1 MVEFNSIAAGID
13 AADQMVKT
21 AQVDPLFF
29 KTICPGKFV
38 AAVTGDVAAV
48 SASVNAGRE
57 THADALVDWFIIP
70 NIHRDVIGA
79 LAGATGITERG
90 ALGIIETFSAASIV
104 VASDA
109 AVKAADV
116 QLLDVRVA
124 LGLGGKGYA
133 LMTGD
138 VAAVN
143 AAVEAGST
151 AAAESGLLVSKEW
164 SYPAGNRAIQNSS
177 SVFCERTPP
186 SRACCWDPHGC
197 PCAPAAPAA
206 RASNSLP
213 NPAASH
219 PYQK

>member
-1 MVEFNSIAAGID
+1 MSESYTAVGMVEFNSIAAGID

-79 LAGATGITERG
+79 LAGATTVSERG

-143 AAVEAGST
+143 AAVEAGS
-151 AAAESGLLVSKEW
+151 ASAAESGLLVSKVVIP
-164 SYPAGNRAIQNSS
+164 SPAETAFEQI
-177 SVFCERTPP
+177 
-186 SRACCWDPHGC
+186 A
-197 PCAPAAPAA
+197 
-206 RASNSLP
+206 
-213 NPAASH
+213 
-219 PYQK
+219 

>member
-1 MVEFNSIAAGID
+1 MSEPYTAVGLVEFNSIAAGID

-90 ALGIIETFSAASIV
+90 ALGSIETFSAASIV

-151 AAAESGLLVSKEW
+151 AAAESGLLVSKVVIP
-164 SYPAGNRAIQNSS
+164 SPAET
-177 SVFCERTPP
+177 VFEQI
-186 SRACCWDPHGC
+186 A
-197 PCAPAAPAA
+197 
-206 RASNSLP
+206 
-213 NPAASH
+213 
-219 PYQK
+219 

>member
-1 MVEFNSIAAGID
+1 MSESYTAVGMVEFNSIAAGID

-90 ALGIIETFSAASIV
+90 ALGIIEAFSAGSIV

-143 AAVEAGST
+143 PAVEAGST
-151 AAAESGLLVSKEW
+151 AAAESGLLVSKVVIP
-164 SYPAGNRAIQNSS
+164 SPAET
-177 SVFCERTPP
+177 VFEQI
-186 SRACCWDPHGC
+186 A
-197 PCAPAAPAA
+197 
-206 RASNSLP
+206 
-213 NPAASH
+213 
-219 PYQK
+219 

>member
-79 LAGATGITERG
+79 LAGATTISERG

-138 VAAVN
+138 LAAVN
-143 AAVEAGST
+143 AAVEAGS
-151 AAAESGLLVSKEW
+151 ASAAESGLLVSKVVIP
-164 SYPAGNRAIQNSS
+164 SPAE
-177 SVFCERTPP
+177 SVFEQI
-186 SRACCWDPHGC
+186 A
-197 PCAPAAPAA
+197 
-206 RASNSLP
+206 
-213 NPAASH
+213 
-219 PYQK
+219 

>member
-1 MVEFNSIAAGID
+1 MSESYTAVGMVEFNSIAAGID

-38 AAVTGDVAAV
+38 AAVTCDVAAV

-151 AAAESGLLVSKEW
+151 AAAESGLLVSKVVIP
-164 SYPAGNRAIQNSS
+164 SPAET
-177 SVFCERTPP
+177 VFEQI
-186 SRACCWDPHGC
+186 A
-197 PCAPAAPAA
+197 
-206 RASNSLP
+206 
-213 NPAASH
+213 
-219 PYQK
+219 

>member
-1 MVEFNSIAAGID
+1 MSESYTAVGMVEFNSIAAGID

-138 VAAVN
+138 VAAVK

-151 AAAESGLLVSKEW
+151 AAAESGLLVSKVVIP
-164 SYPAGNRAIQNSS
+164 SPAET
-177 SVFCERTPP
+177 VFEQI
-186 SRACCWDPHGC
+186 A
-197 PCAPAAPAA
+197 
-206 RASNSLP
+206 
-213 NPAASH
+213 
-219 PYQK
+219 

>member
-1 MVEFNSIAAGID
+1 MSESYTAVGMVEFNSIAAGID

-38 AAVTGDVAAV
+38 AAVTGDVPAV

-151 AAAESGLLVSKEW
+151 AAAESGLLVSKVVIP
-164 SYPAGNRAIQNSS
+164 SPAET
-177 SVFCERTPP
+177 VFEQI
-186 SRACCWDPHGC
+186 A
-197 PCAPAAPAA
+197 
-206 RASNSLP
+206 
-213 NPAASH
+213 
-219 PYQK
+219 

>member
-1 MVEFNSIAAGID
+1 MSESYTAVGMVEFNSIAAGID

-70 NIHRDVIGA
+70 NIHSDVIRA
-79 LAGATGITERG
+79 LSGVTGISQRS

-104 VASDA
+104 VAADA

-138 VAAVN
+138 VAAVE
-143 AAVEAGST
+143 AAVQAGSVI
-151 AAAESGLLVSKEW
+151 AAENGLLVSKVVIP
-164 SYPAGNRAIQNSS
+164 SPADA
-177 SVFCERTPP
+177 VFDQI
-186 SRACCWDPHGC
+186 A
-197 PCAPAAPAA
+197 
-206 RASNSLP
+206 
-213 NPAASH
+213 
-219 PYQK
+219 

>member
-29 KTICPGKFV
+29 KTICPDKFV

-151 AAAESGLLVSKEW
+151 AAAESGLLVSKVVIP
-164 SYPAGNRAIQNSS
+164 SPAET
-177 SVFCERTPP
+177 VFEQI
-186 SRACCWDPHGC
+186 A
-197 PCAPAAPAA
+197 
-206 RASNSLP
+206 
-213 NPAASH
+213 
-219 PYQK
+219 

>member
-1 MVEFNSIAAGID
+1 MSESYTAVGMVEFNSIAAGID

-57 THADALVDWFIIP
+57 THTDALVDWFIIP

-79 LAGATGITERG
+79 LAGATTVSERG

-143 AAVEAGST
+143 AAVEAGS
-151 AAAESGLLVSKEW
+151 ASAAESGLLVSKVVIP
-164 SYPAGNRAIQNSS
+164 SPAET
-177 SVFCERTPP
+177 VFEQI
-186 SRACCWDPHGC
+186 A
-197 PCAPAAPAA
+197 
-206 RASNSLP
+206 
-213 NPAASH
+213 
-219 PYQK
+219 

>member
-1 MVEFNSIAAGID
+1 MSDSYTAVGMVEFNSIAAGID

-79 LAGATGITERG
+79 LAGATTISERG
-90 ALGIIETFSAASIV
+90 ALGIIETFPAASLV
-104 VASDA
+104 WASDA
-109 AVKAADV
+109 AVQAADV
-116 QLLDVRVA
+116 QLRDVRVA

-143 AAVEAGST
+143 AAVEAGS
-151 AAAESGLLVSKEW
+151 ASAAESGLLVSKVVIP
-164 SYPAGNRAIQNSS
+164 SPAE
-177 SVFCERTPP
+177 SVFEQI
-186 SRACCWDPHGC
+186 A
-197 PCAPAAPAA
+197 
-206 RASNSLP
+206 
-213 NPAASH
+213 
-219 PYQK
+219 

>member
-1 MVEFNSIAAGID
+1 MSESYTAVGMVEFNSIAAGID

-79 LAGATGITERG
+79 LAGATGIPERG
-90 ALGIIETFSAASIV
+90 ALGISETFSAASIV
-104 VASDA
+104 VASEA

-151 AAAESGLLVSKEW
+151 AAAESGLLVSKVVIP
-164 SYPAGNRAIQNSS
+164 SPAET
-177 SVFCERTPP
+177 VFEQI
-186 SRACCWDPHGC
+186 A
-197 PCAPAAPAA
+197 
-206 RASNSLP
+206 
-213 NPAASH
+213 
-219 PYQK
+219 

>member
-79 LAGATGITERG
+79 LAGATTVSERG

-151 AAAESGLLVSKEW
+151 IAAENGLLVSKVVIP
-164 SYPAGNRAIQNSS
+164 SPAET
-177 SVFCERTPP
+177 VFEQI
-186 SRACCWDPHGC
+186 A
-197 PCAPAAPAA
+197 
-206 RASNSLP
+206 
-213 NPAASH
+213 
-219 PYQK
+219 

>member
-1 MVEFNSIAAGID
+1 MAESYTAVGMVEFNSIAAGID
-13 AADQMVKT
+13 AADPMVKT

-79 LAGATGITERG
+79 LAGATTVSERG

-124 LGLGGKGYA
+124 LGLGGKGDA

-143 AAVEAGST
+143 AAVEAGS
-151 AAAESGLLVSKEW
+151 ASAAESGLLVSKVVIP
-164 SYPAGNRAIQNSS
+164 SPAET
-177 SVFCERTPP
+177 VFEQI
-186 SRACCWDPHGC
+186 A
-197 PCAPAAPAA
+197 
-206 RASNSLP
+206 
-213 NPAASH
+213 
-219 PYQK
+219 

>member
-1 MVEFNSIAAGID
+1 MKDDVSLVEQTQRDILEYISKNNSN
-13 AADQMVKT
+13 
-21 AQVDPLFF
+21 AQLP
-29 KTICPGKFV
+29 KEQEFV
-38 AAVTGDVAAV
+38 GLLGV
-48 SASVNAGRE
+48 SRVVVRE
-57 THADALVDWFIIP
+57 ALS
-70 NIHRDVIGA
+70 R
-79 LAGATGITERG
+79 LR

-151 AAAESGLLVSKEW
+151 AAAESGLLVSKVVIP
-164 SYPAGNRAIQNSS
+164 SPAET
-177 SVFCERTPP
+177 VFEQI
-186 SRACCWDPHGC
+186 A
-197 PCAPAAPAA
+197 
-206 RASNSLP
+206 
-213 NPAASH
+213 
-219 PYQK
+219 

>member
-90 ALGIIETFSAASIV
+90 ALG
-104 VASDA
+104 
-109 AVKAADV
+109 
-116 QLLDVRVA
+116 
-124 LGLGGKGYA
+124 LGGKGYA

-151 AAAESGLLVSKEW
+151 AAAESGLLVSKVVIP
-164 SYPAGNRAIQNSS
+164 SPAET
-177 SVFCERTPP
+177 VFEQI
-186 SRACCWDPHGC
+186 A
-197 PCAPAAPAA
+197 
-206 RASNSLP
+206 
-213 NPAASH
+213 
-219 PYQK
+219 

>member
-1 MVEFNSIAAGID
+1 MSESYTAVGMVEFNSIAAGID

-70 NIHRDVIGA
+70 NIHRDVI
-79 LAGATGITERG
+79 AGAAGITERG

-151 AAAESGLLVSKEW
+151 AAAESGLLVSKVVIP
-164 SYPAGNRAIQNSS
+164 SPAET
-177 SVFCERTPP
+177 VFEQI
-186 SRACCWDPHGC
+186 A
-197 PCAPAAPAA
+197 
-206 RASNSLP
+206 
-213 NPAASH
+213 
-219 PYQK
+219 

>member
-1 MVEFNSIAAGID
+1 MSDSYTAVGMVEFNSIAAGID

-79 LAGATGITERG
+79 LAGATTISERG

-143 AAVEAGST
+143 AAVEAGS
-151 AAAESGLLVSKEW
+151 ASAAESGLLVSKVVIP
-164 SYPAGNRAIQNSS
+164 SPAE
-177 SVFCERTPP
+177 SVFDQI
-186 SRACCWDPHGC
+186 A
-197 PCAPAAPAA
+197 
-206 RASNSLP
+206 
-213 NPAASH
+213 
-219 PYQK
+219 

>member
-1 MVEFNSIAAGID
+1 MSESYTAVGMVEFNSIAAGID

-57 THADALVDWFIIP
+57 THADALVDWFVIP
-70 NIHRDVIGA
+70 NIHRDVISA
-79 LAGATGITERG
+79 LSGITGISQRS

-104 VASDA
+104 VAADA
-109 AVKAADV
+109 AVKAADI

-138 VAAVN
+138 VAAVE
-143 AAVEAGST
+143 AAVQAGSVI
-151 AAAESGLLVSKEW
+151 AAENGLLVSKVVIP
-164 SYPAGNRAIQNSS
+164 SPADA
-177 SVFCERTPP
+177 VFDQI
-186 SRACCWDPHGC
+186 A
-197 PCAPAAPAA
+197 
-206 RASNSLP
+206 
-213 NPAASH
+213 
-219 PYQK
+219 

>member
-1 MVEFNSIAAGID
+1 MSESYTAVGMVEFNSIAAGID

-38 AAVTGDVAAV
+38 AAVTGDV
-48 SASVNAGRE
+48 
-57 THADALVDWFIIP
+57 
-70 NIHRDVIGA
+70 
-79 LAGATGITERG
+79 
-90 ALGIIETFSAASIV
+90 
-104 VASDA
+104 
-109 AVKAADV
+109 ADV

-151 AAAESGLLVSKEW
+151 AAAESGLLVSKVVIP
-164 SYPAGNRAIQNSS
+164 SPAET
-177 SVFCERTPP
+177 VFEQI
-186 SRACCWDPHGC
+186 A
-197 PCAPAAPAA
+197 
-206 RASNSLP
+206 
-213 NPAASH
+213 
-219 PYQK
+219 

>member
-1 MVEFNSIAAGID
+1 MSESYTAVGMVEFNSIAAGID

-79 LAGATGITERG
+79 LAGATGFTERG

-151 AAAESGLLVSKEW
+151 AAAESGLLVSKVVIP
-164 SYPAGNRAIQNSS
+164 SPAET
-177 SVFCERTPP
+177 VFEQI
-186 SRACCWDPHGC
+186 A
-197 PCAPAAPAA
+197 
-206 RASNSLP
+206 
-213 NPAASH
+213 
-219 PYQK
+219 

>member
-1 MVEFNSIAAGID
+1 MSESYTAVGMVEFNSIAAGID

-79 LAGATGITERG
+79 LAGATGI
-90 ALGIIETFSAASIV
+90 
-104 VASDA
+104 
-109 AVKAADV
+109 
-116 QLLDVRVA
+116 
-124 LGLGGKGYA
+124 
-133 LMTGD
+133 
-138 VAAVN
+138 

-151 AAAESGLLVSKEW
+151 AAAESGLLVSKVVIP
-164 SYPAGNRAIQNSS
+164 SPAET
-177 SVFCERTPP
+177 VFEQI
-186 SRACCWDPHGC
+186 A
-197 PCAPAAPAA
+197 
-206 RASNSLP
+206 
-213 NPAASH
+213 
-219 PYQK
+219 